1 MPTTLLLND
10 LAAHFEERSKN
21 EEISVHFLVAN
32 ALDHWRSIWYQNV
45 SKDYVVEVVLSAL
58 RQGVTSYA
66 NQDQNGL
73 MMQLFEELTS
83 CASIETI
90 EELLATFDFLK

>member
-10 LAAHFEERSKN
+10 LSAHFDERSKN
-21 EEISVHFLVAN
+21 EEISVHILVAN

-45 SKDYVVEVVLSAL
+45 SKDFIVEAVLSAF

-66 NQDQNGL
+66 NQNPNDL
-73 MMQLFEELTS
+73 MTQLFEELTS
-83 CASIETI
+83 CTSIETI
-90 EELLATFDFLK
+90 EELLVAFDFLR